1 MAGALSELQGAVDAL
16 AASIGRPVGVDDRQF
31 RALAYSSHADGV
43 DPVRLASILQREAP
57 RAVTGWLESLGI
69 RDAEGFVRVPAN
81 PDLGMTARVCI
92 PVRFDGA
99 LLGYLWLI
107 DEPEPLSEAELEESL
122 RSTEELGVELF
133 RLRRLEHE
141 DRERERELLLA
152 LAGRRAGA
160 TPAEAAAALVRDG
173 FLATAPAYGV
183 VALAASHERGKEA
196 PDAVRVRLA
205 SAAEHARRA
214 VAPRHLLVL
223 VDGEQVVGVLA
234 CDGEGELRRRAEA
247 LVAEAARDLRDQPA
261 WSAVVGVGDL
271 RAAPGGLPAAYEEA
285 ELALAVERAAGG
297 FGPLVQWS
305 ALGAY
310 RILARLGAGRDLA
323 ALVPD
328 SLRRLLASPEADVLV
343 PTLACYLDR
352 GADARAAAA
361 ALFVHRSS
369 LYGRLRRIEQIAGVD
384 LHSGEDRLE
393 LHLGLRLRRLA
404 GER

>member
-1 MAGALSELQGAVDAL
+1 MNELQGAVDAL
-16 AASIGRPVGVDDRQF
+16 AASLGRPVGVDDRRF
-31 RALAYSSHADGV
+31 RALAYSSHVDGV

-57 RAVTGWLESLGI
+57 VAVVEWLESRGI
-69 RDAEGFVRVPAN
+69 RDAEGYVRVPAN
-81 PDLGMTARVCI
+81 PELGMTARVCVPI
-92 PVRFDGA
+92 RFDGA

-107 DEPEPLSEAELEESL
+107 DEPEPLSEADLRESL
-122 RSTEELGVELF
+122 RSAEELGVELF
-133 RLRRLEHE
+133 RLRRLAHE
-141 DRERERELLLA
+141 DRDRERELLLA
-152 LAGRRAGA
+152 LAGRRTDA
-160 TPAEAAAALVRDG
+160 TPAEAAATLVRDG

-183 VALAASHERGKEA
+183 VALTALHERGQEA
-196 PDAVRVRLA
+196 PDAIRVRLA

-234 CDGEGELRRRAEA
+234 CGGKSELERRADV
-247 LVAEAARDLRDQPA
+247 LVAEAARNLHDHRG

-271 RAAPGGLPAAYEEA
+271 RAASAGLPAAYEEA

-297 FGPLVQWS
+297 FGPLVRWS
-305 ALGAY
+305 AVGAY
-310 RILARLGAGRDLA
+310 RILVPLAAGRDLA
-323 ALVPD
+323 VLVPD
-328 SLRRLLASPEADVLV
+328 ALRRLLDSPEADVLV
-343 PTLACYLDR
+343 PTLACYLDH

-369 LYGRLRRIEQIAGVD
+369 LYGRLHRIEQITGAD
-384 LHSGEDRLE
+384 LRNGEDRLE

>member
-1 MAGALSELQGAVDAL
+1 MNELQGVVDAL
-16 AASIGRPVGVDDRQF
+16 AASLGRPVGVDDRRF
-31 RALAYSSHADGV
+31 RTLAYSSHVDAV

-57 RAVTGWLESLGI
+57 REVTGWLESLGV
-69 RDAEGFVRVPAN
+69 RDAEGYVRVPAN
-81 PDLGMTARVCI
+81 SDFGMAARVCVPI
-92 PVRFDGA
+92 RFDGE

-107 DEPEPLSEAELEESL
+107 DEPEPLSEADLDASL

-141 DRERERELLLA
+141 ERERERELLLA
-152 LAGRRAGA
+152 LAGRRADT

-183 VALAASHERGKEA
+183 VALTALHEQGHEA

-223 VDGEQVVGVLA
+223 VDGEQVAGVLA
-234 CDGEGELRRRAEA
+234 CVGEEELKRRAEA
-247 LVAEAARDLRDQPA
+247 LVAEATRNLRDNDG

-285 ELALAVERAAGG
+285 ELALAVERAARG
-297 FGPLVQWS
+297 FGPLVRWS

-310 RILARLGAGRDLA
+310 RVLARLGAGRDLA

-343 PTLACYLDR
+343 PTLACYLDH
-352 GADARAAAA
+352 GADARTAAA

-369 LYGRLRRIEQIAGVD
+369 LYGRLHRIEQIAGVD
-384 LHSGEDRLE
+384 LRSGEDRLE

>member
-1 MAGALSELQGAVDAL
+1 MSELQGVVDAL
-16 AASIGRPVGVDDRQF
+16 AVSLGRPVGVDDRWF
-31 RALAYSSHADGV
+31 RALAYSSHVDGV

-57 RAVTGWLESLGI
+57 REVIDWLESLGI
-69 RDAEGFVRVPAN
+69 GDAEGYVRVPAN
-81 PDLGMTARVCI
+81 PDFAMAARVCV

-107 DEPEPLSEAELEESL
+107 DEPVALSEGDLAEAL
-122 RSTEELGVELF
+122 RCTEELGVELF

-152 LAGRRAGA
+152 LAGRRGGA
-160 TPAEAAAALVRDG
+160 DPAAAAVALVRDG

-183 VALAASHERGKEA
+183 VVLTALHEAGREA
-196 PDAVRVRLA
+196 PDAVRVRV
-205 SAAEHARRA
+205 AAAGEHARRA

-234 CDGEGELRRRAEA
+234 CSGEAELERRAQA
-247 LVAEAARDLRDQPA
+247 LVAQAAENLHDHAGWR
-261 WSAVVGVGDL
+261 AVAAVGDV
-271 RAAPGGLPAAYEEA
+271 RGVPAELPVACEEA
-285 ELALAVERAAGG
+285 ELALTVERAAGG
-297 FGPLVQWS
+297 FGPLVRWS

-328 SLRRLLASPEADVLV
+328 ALRRLLASSEADVLV
-343 PTLACYLDR
+343 PTLACYLDH

-369 LYGRLRRIEQIAGVD
+369 LYGRLHRIEQITGTD
-384 LHSGEDRLE
+384 LRNGEDRLE

-404 GER
+404 GEQ